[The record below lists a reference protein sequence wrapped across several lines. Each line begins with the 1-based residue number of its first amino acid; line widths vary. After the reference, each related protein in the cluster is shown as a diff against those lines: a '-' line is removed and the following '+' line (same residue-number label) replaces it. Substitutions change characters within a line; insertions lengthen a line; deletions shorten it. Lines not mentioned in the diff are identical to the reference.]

1 MTYIDPI
8 FYFKD
13 LLIFLIILLVVNL
26 VTQNIFKSEFAES
39 LPLTISFIVI
49 ILYVFG
55 ILNSIKWGT
64 YFIVGCSLT
73 YLILFYKV
81 SMSKIK
87 KIISPQITIFLS
99 WILFYFLMYGD
110 VTVNFHDDL
119 NYWGLTIK
127 NMFMLDDFAVGIK
140 ANNGYQ
146 DYPPAFSL
154 FINFFLNING
164 EASESVY
171 FFRQIT
177 LGFCIYSLSQ

>member
-87 KIISPQITIFLS
+87 KIISP
-99 WILFYFLMYGD
+99 
-110 VTVNFHDDL
+110 
-119 NYWGLTIK
+119 
-127 NMFMLDDFAVGIK
+127 
-140 ANNGYQ
+140 
-146 DYPPAFSL
+146 
-154 FINFFLNING
+154 
-164 EASESVY
+164 
-171 FFRQIT
+171 R
-177 LGFCIYSLSQ
+177 